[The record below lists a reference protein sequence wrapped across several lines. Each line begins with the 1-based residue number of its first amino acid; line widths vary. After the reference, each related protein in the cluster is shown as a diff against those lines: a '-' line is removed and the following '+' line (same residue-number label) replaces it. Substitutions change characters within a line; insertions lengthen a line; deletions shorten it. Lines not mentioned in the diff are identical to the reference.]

1 MHTLTLTQTRT
12 NTYWQYN
19 HQLKF
24 SSYKPHK
31 SMNPVYWP
39 PAFSFTKQL
48 LLLFYIFCIKVFRNI
63 SLLQYPLS
71 TDCYP
76 VPCPLKI
83 YSHKYPPFHY
93 FIASLPFYI
102 RLICICIYSNI
113 QSVAHQKIENQEKN
127 IQSVSGVRES
137 ILKLNI
143 RLWPH

>member
-48 LLLFYIFCIKVFRNI
+48 LLPFYIFCIKVFRNI

-93 FIASLPFYI
+93 FIASFPFRSLTSI
-102 RLICICIYSNI
+102 TLCSH
-113 QSVAHQKIENQEKN
+113 AW
-127 IQSVSGVRES
+127 VRVEARCS
-137 ILKLNI
+137 LAATCK
-143 RLWPH
+143 R